1 MYLQLSR
8 GRMGEGIVWEFGMD
22 MYTLLYLKWATN
34 QPSLFFTLSAG
45 NSAQSYVAAWMGVE
59 FGGAGMD
66 TCLCMAEF
74 LFCTPANGSENFPQ
88 TNI

>member
-1 MYLQLSR
+1 
-8 GRMGEGIVWEFGMD
+8 MD

-59 FGGAGMD
+59 FGGGEWIHVYAWLSSFSVHLQMGQKIS
-66 TCLCMAEF
+66 LRQIF
-74 LFCTPANGSENFPQ
+74 K
-88 TNI
+88 II